1 MLNFYYIMASNNNKE
16 REYIHTVTKLGTI
29 SIPIPLRRKY
39 GITKGSK
46 IKFVDS
52 SEGIKLIPLVSLRNM
67 FGIDRGNATIIR
79 RILYEMIEGR
89 KSVT

>member
-1 MLNFYYIMASNNNKE
+1 MLNVYYIMAGDNNKE

-52 SEGIKLIPLVSLRNM
+52 SEGIRLIPLVSLRNM

-79 RILYEMIEGR
+79 RILYEIIEGR
-89 KSVT
+89 KGVT

>member
-1 MLNFYYIMASNNNKE
+1 MLNFYYIMAGDNNTE

-46 IKFVDS
+46 IKFIDS
-52 SEGIKLIPLVSLRNM
+52 NEGIKLIPLVSLRNM

-79 RILYEMIEGR
+79 KILYEMIEGR
-89 KSVT
+89 KSVI

>member
-1 MLNFYYIMASNNNKE
+1 MLNLYYIVSVNNNKE
-16 REYIHTVTKLGTI
+16 REYIHTVTKLGTV

-52 SEGIKLIPLVSLRNM
+52 SDGIRLIPLVSLHHM
-67 FGIDRGNATIIR
+67 FGIDKGNAALIRKILHDII
-79 RILYEMIEGR
+79 EAR
-89 KSVT
+89 KGAT